1 MIMSV
6 PPKQVSAASVPQQAV
21 IIYSDAEYEPDS
33 GMKPK
38 LGWVLIPPDG
48 SAPIGHAMELPEA
61 IWKTWS
67 HRHQQIFP
75 AESVVLAIATWAL
88 HPHLRDKDVVW
99 FIDNEAAASCAIRG
113 CSSIPEVETAVQA
126 AHILWLAL
134 GCRVWIEWI
143 DSKSNPS
150 DGLSRLG
157 LRDPWTLQQNW
168 RLSMPC
174 DPHGMRTLIHPVVF
188 SRPSGKT
195 LGNRRAPIHWG
206 VYALPSADVH
216 CERAVSAGG

>member
-6 PPKQVSAASVPQQAV
+6 PPKQVSATSVPQQAV

-48 SAPIGHAMELPEA
+48 STPIGHAMELPEA

-67 HRHQQIFP
+67 HRKQQIFP
-75 AESVVLAIATWAL
+75 AESVVLALATWAL
-88 HPHLRDKDVVW
+88 HPHLRGKDVVW

-113 CSSIPEVETAVQA
+113 CSSIPEVETAVQV
-126 AHILWLAL
+126 AHLLWLAL
-134 GCRVWIEWI
+134 GCRVWVEWI

-157 LRDPWTLQQNW
+157 LRDPWTLEQGW

-174 DPHGMRTLIHPVVF
+174 DPPWHEDVSTPTGV
-188 SRPSGKT
+188 SRPSGTT
-195 LGNRRAPIHWG
+195 LGSMRAPIHWG
-206 VYALPSADVH
+206 VCAAMFHVGLSLLSIS
-216 CERAVSAGG
+216 E